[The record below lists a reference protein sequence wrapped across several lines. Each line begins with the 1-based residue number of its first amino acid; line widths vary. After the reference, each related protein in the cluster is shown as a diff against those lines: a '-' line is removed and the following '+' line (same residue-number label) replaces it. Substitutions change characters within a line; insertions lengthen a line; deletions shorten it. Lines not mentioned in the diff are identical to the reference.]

1 MFKKPFVCFLTL
13 FVGFQPSLSSPPERG
28 ILVSPIKTNGGYV
41 GEAGQIVNYSYV
53 DSRKLDI
60 WVTLNDTMRFNV
72 FEHYVIPYD
81 SIFSP
86 SRIYLLLLEDPFQ
99 VIGTQDIIQQARFR
113 YTLTKNACQQFP
125 SNPLHEYFCAQLVRY
140 TTEYF
145 NEEKGKP
152 MQAIAAAKAYLQEF
166 PRGKFK
172 DEVEWRLIQLENQVY
187 EYEGF
192 AAEPLAQMRVYE
204 GYLGKNP
211 KSQVAD
217 QIKLHLAYLCRVITE
232 SLDDDLEK
240 NAPDGFV
247 KEDIQKYREKA
258 LGIYH
263 QLLGSNDQTVRET
276 ARVAIYNI
284 EHGRTAYVGAT
295 DW

>member
-1 MFKKPFVCFLTL
+1 MLRKLFVCLLAL
-13 FVGFQPSLSSPPERG
+13 FAGFQAGLSSPPEKG
-28 ILVSPIKTNGGYV
+28 ILVSPIKTDGGYI
-41 GEAGQIVNYSYV
+41 GEAGQIVNYSYI

-81 SIFSP
+81 SMFSP

-99 VIGTQDIIQQARFR
+99 VIGTQDIMQQARFR

-152 MQAIAAAKAYLQEF
+152 IQAIAAAKAYLQEF
-166 PRGKFK
+166 PHGKFT

-192 AAEPLAQMRVYE
+192 ASEPLAQMRVYE
-204 GYLGKNP
+204 DYLGRNP

-217 QIKLHLAYLCRVITE
+217 QIKLHLAYLCRVASE
-232 SLDDDLEK
+232 SLEDDLEK
-240 NAPDGFV
+240 NVPDGFV
-247 KEDIQKYREKA
+247 KEDIHKYRQRA
-258 LGIYH
+258 LDIYH
-263 QLLGSNDQTVRET
+263 QLLGSGDQTVRET
-276 ARVAIYNI
+276 TRVAIYNI